1 MAKRSYKL
9 VMEDGSEQII
19 RTEMSMFEL
28 GNELRSKAKI
38 STENLTGSTINIRC
52 ADVHSI
58 EHYRVSPEKA
68 NHTKG
73 KEK

>member
-9 VMEDGSEQII
+9 AMEDGSEQII

-38 STENLTGSTINIRC
+38 STENLTGST
-52 ADVHSI
+52 VK
-58 EHYRVSPEKA
+58 P
-68 NHTKG
+68 HTTKVACFLVPSQA
-73 KEK
+73 